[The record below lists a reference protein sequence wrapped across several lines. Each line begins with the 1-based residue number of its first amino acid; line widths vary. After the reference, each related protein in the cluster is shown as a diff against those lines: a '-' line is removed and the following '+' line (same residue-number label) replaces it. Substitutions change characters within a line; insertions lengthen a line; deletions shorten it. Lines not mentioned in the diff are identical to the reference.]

1 MVSGEKPADW
11 GHLAPRHAIRH
22 LSGESKWGKRA
33 RCWAPNRSIV
43 GSGGSGA
50 VLRGWPPVPKT
61 PASRPRRA
69 KDDPTW
75 ITYYELVG
83 PNNALSSR
91 GRPSTRTVDGHAF
104 PNHQRMR
111 DCSTRVGI
119 TAAGDEHQS
128 RPEGNHVGLPVRAV
142 PLLCLPS
149 PGTAA
154 FGYECAFHR

>member
-33 RCWAPNRSIV
+33 RCWAPNRSIA

-83 PNNALSSR
+83 PNNRASSPTILAVSESQR
-91 GRPSTRTVDGHAF
+91 LLQVRDYVTCVLQADGEAD
-104 PNHQRMR
+104 Q
-111 DCSTRVGI
+111 
-119 TAAGDEHQS
+119 
-128 RPEGNHVGLPVRAV
+128 VGLHT
-142 PLLCLPS
+142 
-149 PGTAA
+149 GGDGA
-154 FGYECAFHR
+154 FF